1 MSQRRRFPALDQS
14 RLDHSWSANGAQ
26 TDDNLRNSDVPVIV
40 RVALTAHSGVNAV
53 LSDMFGEKRHGLNGE
68 QNTYLLNV
76 DTSTGYGMT
85 SDGFEA
91 TITPEWVG
99 NTVLPRKHNFVTLE
113 MMPEQWRNEAD
124 PRVRMELEKRFRW

>member
-1 MSQRRRFPALDQS
+1 
-14 RLDHSWSANGAQ
+14 
-26 TDDNLRNSDVPVIV
+26 
-40 RVALTAHSGVNAV
+40 
-53 LSDMFGEKRHGLNGE
+53 
-68 QNTYLLNV
+68 
-76 DTSTGYGMT
+76 MT

-124 PRVRMELEKRFRW
+124 PRVRMELEKRFRWLNKRHQGIYQTVEDMDVEQGSERARSLPAQLGMTPVVHLAPKLTDMYMT